1 MAQCVT
7 RVELHV
13 SCRGLLDKDTV
24 SKSDPLCALYI
35 QDENG
40 KWIEHERTEK
50 VKNNLNPDFA
60 KGITMDYYF
69 EMVQKLKFAV
79 YDVDNETSSLGDD
92 DFLGAMECTLG
103 QIVSKKSYAQTLAI
117 KGRQVGTITV
127 YAEELKGGNEVV
139 QLTFRATNLDKKDFL
154 GKSDPFLQ
162 VSKVKA
168 DGGTLLVHRTEVVKN
183 NLSPS
188 WKSFTIPL
196 HTLCSG
202 DYDATIRC
210 GCYDW
215 DEGDNDDLIGCVDV
229 TLRQLIDTKDSGID
243 CFDYDDD
250 GTHDFIGGTNATLRQ
265 LLETKQTGK
274 GLDLVNPKKKQKKK
288 GYVNSGVLYVSQCNV
303 TKVHTF
309 LDYIMGGCQINFTV
323 GIDFTASNGDPSH
336 PQSLHYI
343 NPSEPNEY
351 VKALVAVG
359 EVCQDYDTDKF
370 FPALGFG
377 ALIPP
382 GMNVSHEFPLNFNFA
397 NPYCNGI
404 SEIVLA
410 YQNCIRQVHLYG
422 PTNVAPI
429 INHVI
434 RFAEQAAKES
444 TASQYYV
451 LLLLTDGVLT
461 DMEDTKAAIIKASR
475 LPMSVIIVGVGQAD
489 FKDMNE
495 LDADEG
501 RGPGA
506 SGISLRPLRSAFILN
521 LLFIVLKNLSRNETM
536 VYLKTNIRAPRSIG
550 RCLMQYGLTESFSNY
565 GKDVKWLR
573 CGHHYA
579 DRDIVQFVPYREFK
593 NKSPA
598 LLAKHVLA
606 EIPKQVQE
614 YFSKRG
620 LAPMPPK
627 GPAPPS
633 LGAL

>member
-103 QIVSKKSYAQTLAI
+103 QVGSKKIWLAI
-117 KGRQVGTITV
+117 HPRNFGSHLTARPPV
-127 YAEELKGGNEVV
+127 YAEELKGGNEIV

-202 DYDATIRC
+202 DYDATIRF

-288 GYVNSGVLYVSQCNV
+288 GYVNSGVLYVSQCNI

-475 LPMSVIIVGVGQAD
+475 LPMSVIIVGVGEAD

-501 RGPGA
+501 R
-506 SGISLRPLRSAFILN
+506 
-521 LLFIVLKNLSRNETM
+521 
-536 VYLKTNIRAPRSIG
+536 
-550 RCLMQYGLTESFSNY
+550 
-565 GKDVKWLR
+565 LR

>member
-229 TLRQLIDTKDSGID
+229 TLRQLIDTKDSG
-243 CFDYDDD
+243 
-250 GTHDFIGGTNATLRQ
+250 
-265 LLETKQTGK
+265 K

-475 LPMSVIIVGVGQAD
+475 LPMSVIIVGVGGAD

-501 RGPGA
+501 R
-506 SGISLRPLRSAFILN
+506 
-521 LLFIVLKNLSRNETM
+521 
-536 VYLKTNIRAPRSIG
+536 
-550 RCLMQYGLTESFSNY
+550 
-565 GKDVKWLR
+565 LR